1 MRNPHAWLAFSIL
14 ALWPSPA
21 SAQTLNGRLIDAT
34 DSAAVSG
41 AEVVVS
47 GMRSVRSN
55 GQGAFRVAD
64 LKPGRHGF
72 SVRMLGYR
80 VHNDSI
86 DVVDGGAQTLDVY
99 LTRVPQLLSQMVVKG
114 RSLRVLAGFEDV
126 YRRANI
132 SNGVLV
138 TREQIDSLNP
148 TDVVALVNATGP
160 FRASPNRDSNDRLR
174 SSRCQTMVPGSS
186 PAGRPVTLFLNGVPL
201 GNALAINEIL
211 DHMAPSAI
219 QAVEMYNG
227 ASSIPATFQPACG
240 VIAIWTRRG

>member
-1 MRNPHAWLAFSIL
+1 MSIMRALATFSML
-14 ALWPSPA
+14 ALGSSA
-21 SAQTLNGRLIDAT
+21 GSAQTLTGRLIDAT

-41 AEVVVS
+41 AEIIVS
-47 GMRSVRSN
+47 GERRVRSN
-55 GQGAFRVAD
+55 GLGAFRVAD
-64 LKPGRHGF
+64 LKPGRHGV

-80 VHNDSI
+80 VFNDSI
-86 DVVDGGAQTLDVY
+86 DVVDGSPATLDVY

-126 YRRANI
+126 YRRANV

-160 FRASPNRDSNDRLR
+160 FRASPNRNSDDRLR
-174 SSRCQTMVPGSS
+174 SSRCQSFPGS
-186 PAGRPVTLFLNGVPL
+186 AGGRPVILFLNGVPL
-201 GNALAINEIL
+201 NNTLAINEIL
-211 DHMAPSAI
+211 DHMAPSGI

-227 ASSIPATFQPACG
+227 ASSVPATFQPACG

>member
-1 MRNPHAWLAFSIL
+1 MRNPSAFLMLSIA
-14 ALWPSPA
+14 ALWPAAA
-21 SAQTLNGRLIDAT
+21 SAQSLTGRLIDAT

-41 AEVVVS
+41 AEVIVS
-47 GMRSVRSN
+47 GERRVRSN
-55 GQGAFRVAD
+55 GQGVFRVAD
-64 LKPGRHGF
+64 LKPGRHGV

-80 VHNDSI
+80 VHSDSI
-86 DVVDGGAQTLDVY
+86 DVVGGGDLTLDVY
-99 LTRVPQLLSQMVVKG
+99 LARVPQLLSQMVVKG

-126 YRRANI
+126 YRRANL

-148 TDVVALVNATGP
+148 KDVVALVNATGP

-174 SSRCQTMVPGSS
+174 SSRCQSFPGS
-186 PAGRPVTLFLNGVPL
+186 AGGPPVTLFLNGVPL
-201 GNALAINEIL
+201 NNTLAINEIL
-211 DHMAPSAI
+211 DHMAPSGI

-227 ASSIPATFQPACG
+227 ASSVPATFQPACG